1 MRYRYQHWLGYRKG
15 TDGQPEIIPEDA
27 ETVKLIFKLF
37 LDGHSIRTIAA
48 QMGQL
53 GRHNAVGTLEWNGNT
68 IRRILSNEKY
78 TGDALLQKT
87 YTIDCLTHKSVK
99 NNGERPMYLVSDCH
113 PAVIDRE
120 TFHLVQQEMARRNS
134 KRKVSDRTIT
144 EQGKYSSKYALTE
157 LMLCGECGTPYRR
170 VTWNVHGKKRIV
182 WRCISRLDHGNRY
195 CKNSPTI
202 HEEPLHRAIVRAINE
217 FYDCQNDICGVI
229 QQSTEIVLTGLN
241 QTEIMAA
248 EKRLIE
254 IQKARTDMIN
264 LIVNGAIGEDS
275 LDMEFEKL
283 FREEQTLNEKLNIL
297 KVQASAQT
305 EIHNQIMITQ
315 NQVKH
320 TRLELNNFDN
330 VLARKLLEC
339 VRVLD
344 KTHIQIIF
352 KGEYETDMEVEKK

>member
-1 MRYRYQHWLGYRKG
+1 AESESISKNVSLGIQMGYREGKVRYKYKHWLGYRKG

-37 LDGHSIRTIAA
+37 LDGHSIRTIAS
-48 QMGQL
+48 QMVQL

-87 YTIDCLTHKSVK
+87 YTIDCLSHKSVK

-202 HEEPLHRAIVRAINE
+202 HEEPLHRAIVKTIND
-217 FYDCQNDICGVI
+217 FYDCQEDVSRILK
-229 QQSTEIVLTGLN
+229 QSTEAVLCGLEHNEITGIEQRLA
-241 QTEIMAA
+241 EID
-248 EKRLIE
+248 
-254 IQKARTDMIN
+254 KARNNMID
-264 LIVNGAIGEDS
+264 LIISGTLSEDS
-275 LDMEFEKL
+275 LDTEF
-283 FREEQTLNEKLNIL
+283 
-297 KVQASAQT
+297 
-305 EIHNQIMITQ
+305 
-315 NQVKH
+315 
-320 TRLELNNFDN
+320 
-330 VLARKLLEC
+330 
-339 VRVLD
+339 
-344 KTHIQIIF
+344 
-352 KGEYETDMEVEKK
+352 